1 MAEPGDPDWDESVHA
16 FQQDLAV
23 DLADVAAARR
33 TIHLMWP
40 SLEHAGRIRSRLR
53 YRQGESPD
61 RTMTD

>member
-40 SLEHAGRIRSRLR
+40 SLEHAGGSAAGSDIAKVSHRIAR
-53 YRQGESPD
+53 
-61 RTMTD
+61 